1 MSKSSI
7 TITNADPIIRSTLYR
22 LISFGFRYPDPE
34 VFNSFQNGEFL
45 SELWDNISA
54 LLYLDPIMNE
64 KALMNRKVQDDTE
77 KGTFE
82 DFEVRYVQTF
92 DVGVPEPP
100 CPPYE
105 GVYRK
110 EEARTSL
117 MIEVSEFYK
126 HFGLSM
132 SQEEG
137 KRELPDHLCAELEF
151 LHFLA
156 FKEAQA
162 REKGDAELLHGY
174 LLAQKDFLERHL
186 VHWIPKFYNKLQ
198 STNAP
203 SFYVRLAGIASLFIA
218 HDLEWLS
225 SALHN
230 LDYT

>member
-1 MSKSSI
+1 MTQSSI
-7 TITNADPIIRSTLYR
+7 TNANPIIRSTVYR
-22 LISFGFRYPDPE
+22 LISSGFRYPDPE
-34 VFNSFQNGEFL
+34 IFDTFQNGKFL
-45 SELWDNISA
+45 SELWDNISS
-54 LLYLDPIMNE
+54 LPYLDALVNE
-64 KALMNRKVQDDTE
+64 KALINKKVHDDME
-77 KGTFE
+77 KSTLE
-82 DFEVRYVQTF
+82 DFEVGYVQTF

-110 EEARTSL
+110 DEVRTSL
-117 MIEVSEFYK
+117 MIEVSQFYK

-132 SQEEG
+132 NQEEG

-162 REKGDAELLHGY
+162 REKGDPELLHGY

-186 VHWIPKFYNKLQ
+186 VHWMPKFYSKLQ

-203 SFYVRLAGIASLFIA
+203 SFYVQLAGIASLFITY
-218 HDLEWLS
+218 DLERLS
-225 SALHN
+225 SDLHD